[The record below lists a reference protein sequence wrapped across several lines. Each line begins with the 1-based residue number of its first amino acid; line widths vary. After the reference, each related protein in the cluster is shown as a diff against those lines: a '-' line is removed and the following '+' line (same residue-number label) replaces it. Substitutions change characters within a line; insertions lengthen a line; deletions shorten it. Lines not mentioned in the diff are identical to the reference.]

1 MLGFAIR
8 AAAAAISYAVAGGAG
23 AVLLITSQN
32 PAAEM
37 LVGAWVML
45 SVFVAG
51 ALAAV
56 GFSLSLTNWV
66 RRQTGID

>member
-8 AAAAAISYAVAGGAG
+8 AAAAAISYALAGVSGG
-23 AVLLITSQN
+23 VLLIASQN
-32 PAAEM
+32 PGAEM

-66 RRQTGID
+66 RRHTGLD